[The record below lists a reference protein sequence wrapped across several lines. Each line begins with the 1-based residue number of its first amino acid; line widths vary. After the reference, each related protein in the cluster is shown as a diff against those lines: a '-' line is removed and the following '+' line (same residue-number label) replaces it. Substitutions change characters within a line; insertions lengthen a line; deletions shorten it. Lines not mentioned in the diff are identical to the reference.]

1 MWWRMVSGGRLGA
14 EKWVA
19 LEENNKKKYM

>member
-14 EKWVA
+14 EKWAV
-19 LEENNKKKYM
+19 LEENKKKYM